1 MGHPNLSLGRLD
13 SEAALAAAA
22 EIVGLAFA
30 STAEQAKEWITKN
43 GTEDMRVLRD
53 GSSVVGTLRL
63 VPMGQYWGGRSVP
76 MAGIAGVGVSPHA
89 RGKGVAL
96 RLMQESL
103 RELRE
108 SGWPISG
115 LYPATQTLYRRAGY
129 EQAGTRFHIAM
140 PLSRIDVR
148 SRTHETMRLTN
159 DDAPAVQ
166 ACYAKFAA
174 RLGGYLDRGP
184 YCWNR
189 VRENRDGPAAGFGFR
204 AGGELRGY
212 AYYTQTR
219 KPNGK
224 HDLALTDIAAASADA
239 ARDILSFLAEH
250 RSMADEAVWH
260 AGPHDPFLALVPEQ
274 PYSLTLHHYW
284 MLRILDVKSALEAR
298 GYPLGVRAEVHFEID
313 DDLFQE
319 NRARWAL
326 TVEGGRGT
334 VRQGGDGSIRLDIR
348 SLVPLFS
355 GLRSPWELLGLGAL
369 SGDEISLGNA
379 AACFA
384 GPAPATPDMY

>member
-13 SEAALAAAA
+13 SDADLAAAA
-22 EIVGLAFA
+22 QIIGLAFA
-30 STAEQAKEWITKN
+30 STAEQAKEWITKS
-43 GTEDMRVLRD
+43 GTDDMRVLRD
-53 GSSVVGTLRL
+53 GPSLVGTLRL

-76 MAGIAGVGVSPHA
+76 MAGIAGVGVSPQA
-89 RGKGVAL
+89 RGKGIAL

-103 RELRE
+103 RELRA

-129 EQAGTRFHIAM
+129 EQAGTRFHVTM

-148 SRTHETMRLTN
+148 SRTHEPVRLTN
-159 DDAPAVQ
+159 DDIPAVQ
-166 ACYAKFAA
+166 SCYAKFAS
-174 RLGGYLDRGP
+174 RLDGYLDRGP

-212 AYYTQTR
+212 VYYTQTR

-224 HDLALTDIAAASADA
+224 HDLALTDIAAANADA
-239 ARDILSFLAEH
+239 ARDILSFLADH

-260 AGPHDPFLALVPEQ
+260 AGPHDPVLALVPEQ
-274 PYSLTLHHYW
+274 PYTVTLHHYW
-284 MLRILDVKSALEAR
+284 MLRILDVKRALEAR
-298 GYPLGVRAEVHFEID
+298 GYPLGVRSEVHFEID
-313 DDLFQE
+313 DDLFPE
-319 NRARWAL
+319 NRGRWSL
-326 TVEGGRGT
+326 NVEDGRGT
-334 VRQGGDGSIRLDIR
+334 VRQGGEGSIRLDIR
-348 SLVPLFS
+348 ALVPLFS
-355 GLRSPWELLGLGAL
+355 GLRSPWELLGLGML
-369 SGDEISLGNA
+369 SGDETSLGNA